1 MGTVGIKMTR
11 LDRLEKDI
19 EEIKMEIY
27 EEVSVLE
34 KRAEVLTQRI
44 EVLALTQRQ
53 ILTAV
58 SELENER

>member
-1 MGTVGIKMTR
+1 MTR

-34 KRAEVLTQRI
+34 STLNSVRHRVQ
-44 EVLALTQRQ
+44 
-53 ILTAV
+53 
-58 SELENER
+58 ELEKKK

>member
-1 MGTVGIKMTR
+1 MTR
-11 LDRLEKDI
+11 LDKLEKDI

-34 KRAEVLTQRI
+34 KRAEVLTQKI

>member
-1 MGTVGIKMTR
+1 MTR

-34 KRAEVLTQRI
+34 STLDMVRHRVQ
-44 EVLALTQRQ
+44 
-53 ILTAV
+53 
-58 SELENER
+58 ELEKKK

>member
-1 MGTVGIKMTR
+1 MTR

-34 KRAEVLTQRI
+34 KRAEVLTQKI